1 MPGYFAEQPPLPTDE
16 PTRIAFLYLGRRGAL
31 GRFVMELAAATIEF
45 ERLETSIAV
54 SLQNACTPKL
64 MEITGRVLAL
74 DTFRR
79 ATPFSIVSSFL
90 TVRRNLLNRLEVDR
104 PSAVVTL
111 MPHIWTP
118 LLAPAI
124 RGLGVRY
131 VTVIHDAVSH
141 PGDPT
146 GMVTPWLVREARFA
160 DMVVTLSRTVADR
173 LISARKAPAGRVLP
187 LFHPDLTFGMPPAA
201 RTREPGR
208 PLRLLFFGRILP
220 YKGLPLL
227 IDAIEMLRAEGIVVE
242 LGVAGLG
249 NIGADRRRLKALG
262 AEVTNRW
269 IEDDEI
275 RPLLA
280 RYDAIALSHIEAS
293 QSGVAAAAFGN
304 CMPVVGMPVGG
315 IAEQVVDGR
324 TGVMAHRANARSFAD
339 AVHRLAVDLPL
350 YQRISR
356 HLKETALDRSM
367 GRFIDE
373 LVAETILLDRPAR
386 TAASVTP

>member
-1 MPGYFAEQPPLPTDE
+1 MSEYLAEHPRLLTDP
-16 PTRIAFLYLGRRGAL
+16 PTRVAFLYLGRRGAL
-31 GRFVMELAAATIEF
+31 GRFVLELTAAATEF
-45 ERLETSIAV
+45 ERVETTIAV
-54 SLQNACTPKL
+54 SRANACTPKL
-64 MEITGRVLAL
+64 MGITDRVLAL

-79 ATPFSIVSSFL
+79 ATPFAIVSSFL
-90 TVRRNLLNRLEVDR
+90 TVRGHLLNRLERER

-124 RGLGVRY
+124 KSLGIRY

-146 GMVTPWLVREARFA
+146 GMVTPWLVREARLA
-160 DMVVTLSRTVADR
+160 DLVVTLSRTVADR
-173 LISARKAPAGRVLP
+173 LISARKAPPDRVLP
-187 LFHPDLTFGMPPAA
+187 LFHPDLTFGTPPFA
-201 RTREPGR
+201 RTRQPGR

-227 IDAIEMLRAEGIVVE
+227 IDAVEMLRSEGIIVE

-249 NIGADRRRLKALG
+249 KIGADWRRLKALG

-275 RPLLA
+275 GPLLA

-315 IAEQVVDGR
+315 IAEQVIDGR

-356 HLKETALDRSM
+356 HLKETTLDRSM
-367 GRFIDE
+367 GRFVDE
-373 LVAETILLDRPAR
+373 LVAETITLDRPAR
-386 TAASVTP
+386 RAPA